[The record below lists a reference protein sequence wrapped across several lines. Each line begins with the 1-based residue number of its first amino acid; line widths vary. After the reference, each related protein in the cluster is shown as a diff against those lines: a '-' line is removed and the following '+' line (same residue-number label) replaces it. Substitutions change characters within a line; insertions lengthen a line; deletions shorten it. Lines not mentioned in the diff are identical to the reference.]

1 MKSAEQIRVVL
12 VDEHA
17 LVRAGLRAL
26 LQTAGEVN
34 VVGDVADACDAPALV
49 RQTQAQVLIMD
60 RPSGAEDSVT
70 VARMLASAAVK
81 TNLLVL
87 TMMGAPGALEGMLA
101 AGARGYLTRSAVASD
116 LIDAVR
122 TVADGGIYRCPLV
135 ETPRSA
141 DPVVD
146 VERRRFEKL
155 TDREREVLVCTA
167 RRVRIAT
174 GIQSAIPLKSVQHKS
189 QGNIDMHPTKNDLPI
204 EKRAALALLLN
215 ASLADLID
223 LGLQAK
229 QSHWNVKGP
238 TFIALHELFDSI
250 AEVVGEFV
258 DDVAERIVALGGIA
272 EGTIGIVSKRTKLA
286 SYPVNI
292 TSGKDHVEAL
302 STALATVGKSVRSD
316 IDKATDLG
324 DADSADLL
332 TGISRSIDKNLW
344 FVEAHLQGDK

>member
-17 LVRAGLRAL
+17 LVRAGLRSL
-26 LQTAGEVN
+26 LQAAGEVN

-49 RQTQAQVLIMD
+49 RQTQAQVLIVD

-70 VARMLASAAVK
+70 VVRMLASAAVK

-87 TMMGAPGALEGMLA
+87 TMLGAPGALEGLLA
-101 AGARGYLTRSAVASD
+101 AGARGYLTRSAVARD

-167 RRVRIAT
+167 HGFSAPEIGARLSISAKTVDTYKQRI
-174 GIQSAIPLKSVQHKS
+174 H
-189 QGNIDMHPTKNDLPI
+189 
-204 EKRAALALLLN
+204 EK
-215 ASLADLID
+215 
-223 LGLQAK
+223 LGL
-229 QSHWNVKGP
+229 H
-238 TFIALHELFDSI
+238 H
-250 AEVVGEFV
+250 
-258 DDVAERIVALGGIA
+258 
-272 EGTIGIVSKRTKLA
+272 RTD
-286 SYPVNI
+286 Y
-292 TSGKDHVEAL
+292 
-302 STALATVGKSVRSD
+302 VRM
-316 IDKATDLG
+316 AV
-324 DADSADLL
+324 
-332 TGISRSIDKNLW
+332 R
-344 FVEAHLQGDK
+344 LQLMEIL